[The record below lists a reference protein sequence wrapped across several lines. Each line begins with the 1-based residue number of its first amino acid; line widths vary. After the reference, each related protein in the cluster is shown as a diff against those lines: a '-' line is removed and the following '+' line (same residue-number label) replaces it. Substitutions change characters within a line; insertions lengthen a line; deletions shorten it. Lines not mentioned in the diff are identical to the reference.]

1 MTVARLSRQRP
12 TRPLPWPFMPHH
24 AGIEIRHSKV
34 CRSRAGGAC
43 SCRPTYQAS
52 VWSAMEQKRIR
63 KTFPTLAEARAWRS
77 EAQTAIRRGTLRAP
91 TQSTLRQAAEQ
102 WLEGARAGN
111 IRNRSGDRYKPSVIR
126 GYETSLRLRV
136 LPELGNRK
144 FSEIRRRDVQD
155 LADRLLAEGLDPSTI
170 RNTLMPLR
178 AIFRRAVAR
187 GDVAVSPT
195 TGLELPAVRGKRDR
209 IVSPEEAEALLAAL
223 PERDRALWATALYG
237 GLRRGELQALRWDDV
252 DLANGVIRV
261 ERAWDVQ
268 EGPIEPKSRA
278 GRRKV
283 PIPAILRDYLV
294 EHRHGRPGVTGHVFG
309 RPDGKPFDGPTV
321 DARAKAAWSRAGLK
335 PITLHE
341 ARHTFASLMIAAGVN
356 AKALAT
362 YMGHAS
368 VTITLDRY
376 GHLMPGNENEAAA
389 LLDAYLIRADTQ
401 ARVAQ
406 LDA

>member
-1 MTVARLSRQRP
+1 MA
-12 TRPLPWPFMPHH
+12 HH

-52 VWSAMEQKRIR
+52 VSSAVEQKRIR

-77 EAQTAIRRGTLRAP
+77 EAQTAIRRGMLRAP
-91 TQSTLRQAAEQ
+91 SQTTVREAAEA
-102 WLEGARAGN
+102 WLEGVRAGS

-126 GYETSLRLRV
+126 SYETSFRLRV

-144 FSEIRRRDVQD
+144 FSEIRRSDVQD
-155 LADRLLAEGLDPSTI
+155 LADRLLGQGLDPSTI
-170 RNTLMPLR
+170 RNTLMPVR
-178 AIFRRAVAR
+178 AIYRRALAR
-187 GDVAVSPT
+187 GDVAVNPT
-195 TGLELPAVRGKRDR
+195 RGLELPAVRGKRDQ
-209 IVSPEEAEALLAAL
+209 IVSPDEAEALLAAL
-223 PERDRALWATALYG
+223 PERDRALWATALYA
-237 GLRRGELQALRWDDV
+237 GLRRGELQALAWEDV
-252 DLANGVIRV
+252 DLANGVIHV
-261 ERAWDVQ
+261 ERSWDVQ

-278 GRRKV
+278 ARRKV

-294 EHRHGRPGVTGHVFG
+294 EHRYGRSGALGHVFG
-309 RPDGKPFDGPTV
+309 RPDGHAFDGPTV
-321 DARAKAAWSRAGLK
+321 DARAKTAWRSAGLDA
-335 PITLHE
+335 ITLHQ

-376 GHLMPGNENEAAA
+376 GHLMPGNEDESAA
-389 LLDAYLIRADTQ
+389 LLDAYLDRATTGTPL
-401 ARVAQ
+401 RQ
-406 LDA
+406 LG

>member
-1 MTVARLSRQRP
+1 MA
-12 TRPLPWPFMPHH
+12 HH
-24 AGIEIRHSKV
+24 AGIEIRHRKA
-34 CRSRAGGAC
+34 CRSRTGGAC
-43 SCRPTYQAS
+43 TCRPTYQAS
-52 VWSAMEQKRIR
+52 VWSAVEHKRIR
-63 KTFPTLAEARAWRS
+63 KTFPTFAEARAWRS

-91 TQSTLRQAAEQ
+91 SQLTLRDGAEA
-102 WLEGARAGN
+102 WLEGVRAGS

-126 GYETSLRLRV
+126 GYETSLRLRI

-155 LADRLLAEGLDPSTI
+155 VADRLLGQGLDPSTI

-178 AIFRRAVAR
+178 AIFRRALAR
-187 GDVAVSPT
+187 GDVTVNPT
-195 TGLELPAVRGKRDR
+195 RGLELPAVRGKRDR
-209 IVSPEEAEALLAAL
+209 IVSPDEAEALLAAL
-223 PERDRALWATALYG
+223 AEHDRALWATALYG
-237 GLRRGELQALRWDDV
+237 GLRRGELQALCWNDV
-252 DLANGVIRV
+252 DLATGVIRV

-294 EHRHGRPGVTGHVFG
+294 EHRHGRAGVMGHVFG
-309 RPDGKPFDGPTV
+309 RADGKAFDGPTV
-321 DARAKAAWSRAGLK
+321 DARAKTAWRRAGLA

-376 GHLMPGNENEAAA
+376 GHLMPGNEDDAAA
-389 LLDAYLIRADTQ
+389 LLDAYI
-401 ARVAQ
+401 ARGSTRTRLQQ
-406 LDA
+406 LR

>member
-1 MTVARLSRQRP
+1 MA
-12 TRPLPWPFMPHH
+12 HH
-24 AGIEIRHSKV
+24 AGIEIRHGKR
-34 CRSRAGGAC
+34 CRSRSGGAC

-52 VWSAMEQKRIR
+52 VWSAVEQKRIR
-63 KTFPTLAEARAWRS
+63 ETCPTLAEARAWRS

-91 TQSTLRQAAEQ
+91 SQVTLLEVAEA
-102 WLEGARAGN
+102 WLEGARAGS

-126 GYETSLRLRV
+126 SYETSLRLRV
-136 LPELGNRK
+136 LPELGTRK

-155 LADRLLAEGLDPSTI
+155 IADRLLGQGLDPSTI

-178 AIFRRAVAR
+178 AIYRRALAR
-187 GDVAVSPT
+187 GDVALNPT
-195 TGLELPAVRGKRDR
+195 RGLELPAVRGKRDR
-209 IVSPEEAEALLAAL
+209 IVSPDEAEALLAAL
-223 PERDRALWATALYG
+223 PERDRALWATALYA
-237 GLRRGELQALRWDDV
+237 GLRRGELQALAWEDV

-278 GRRKV
+278 ARRKV
-283 PIPAILRDYLV
+283 PMAAILRDYLV
-294 EHRHGRPGVTGHVFG
+294 EHRHGRPGTLGHVFG
-309 RPDGKPFDGPTV
+309 RPDGKAFDGPTV
-321 DARAKAAWSRAGLK
+321 DARAKAAWHRAGLD
-335 PITLHE
+335 PITLHQ

-376 GHLMPGNENEAAA
+376 GHLMPGSEDEAAA
-389 LLDAYLIRADTQ
+389 LLDAYLVRADS
-401 ARVAQ
+401 RGRLRQ
-406 LDA
+406 LRAE